1 MKYQQSSFRWGRE
14 HFAENDPLWLEIHDS
29 ITLITRATVIAEK
42 RRNFQEWREGGIK
55 APAVGGQKILNLL
68 IEKNLKSRN
77 WETQVSVF
85 ESQLMET
92 LEGITSNRK
101 EAYWSIDFKKD
112 LIGIEVSFNNAGALS
127 QNLLRLS
134 VLSESSSKA
143 IRLGVLITSC
153 DSLKKWSCMDNTV
166 LTFESVKRVFPL
178 MNFNIPTPIVV
189 IGLENQDDSGSTWEE
204 SPLFPTKEFLK
215 SEFGIEKILPYAKIS
230 SAEKSYWDNVIESSD
245 LD

>member
-14 HFAENDPLWLEIHDS
+14 HFSEQDPLWIEIHKTISS
-29 ITLITRATVIAEK
+29 ISRSEVISEK
-42 RRNFQEWREGGIK
+42 RRNFQEWREGSIK
-55 APAVGGQKILNLL
+55 APAVGGQKIFNSL
-68 IEKNLKSRN
+68 IEKSLKSMN

-85 ESQLMET
+85 ESQLLES
-92 LEGITSNRK
+92 LEGHTSNRK

-134 VLSESSSKA
+134 VLSESSSRA

-153 DSLKKWSCMDNTV
+153 DSLKKWSSMDGTV

-189 IGLENQDDSGSTWEE
+189 LGLEDKDDLGVAWKE

-215 SEFGIEKILPYAKIS
+215 LEFGVEKIS
-230 SAEKSYWDNVIESSD
+230 SYEKASIAEKNYWDSVIESLD